1 MLEILAK
8 SAEKMLALS
17 DISLINQSKHTEL
30 VMKCTWKLIKS
41 IPQMLQEH
49 SLDIPP
55 LLLDIHNFLVR
66 TPPLE
71 WKRRSSLSIPQAD
84 MPLRTVKTI
93 LSMILNNI
101 GNGYES
107 QIYLIP
113 DPANSHA
120 VQYLK
125 QMGDSSKKDKSLSVS
140 EIQTSLAVIFDK
152 ISNKEE
158 TKMGIQELYEFQK
171 NHPYAEELIEDRLS
185 QSGAYFQGYIRRGLN
200 HLKESEASVSELV
213 KSSPSHETLAV
224 SNSKISL
231 NKPVLSTQR
240 NEEFAHALNE
250 KEKTPPEDNVLP
262 AMDRSLAVAEL
273 KERLAKMKLN
283 MLNNHQ

>member
-1 MLEILAK
+1 MLEILGI
-8 SAEKMLALS
+8 SAQKMLDLS
-17 DISLINQSKHTEL
+17 GNDLICQSKHTEL
-30 VMKCTWKLIKS
+30 VMKCTWKLIKT
-41 IPQMLQEH
+41 IPQMLQEK

-55 LLLDIHNFLVR
+55 LLLDVHNFLVR

-93 LSMILNNI
+93 LSIVLNNI

-107 QIYLIP
+107 YIFLIT
-113 DPANSHA
+113 DHNNSHA

-125 QMGDSSKKDKSLSVS
+125 QMSDSSKKENSLSVNES
-140 EIQTSLAVIFDK
+140 KSRLSVIFDK

-171 NHPYAEELIEDRLS
+171 NHPNAGYLIEERLS
-185 QSGAYFQGYIRRGLN
+185 QTGAYFQGYIRRGLN
-200 HLKESEASVSELV
+200 HLKESESSVSDLV
-213 KSSPSHETLAV
+213 KSSSYDPNLTQTMNMSSGMQNLSK
-224 SNSKISL
+224 SNTVKADNTTSVLISKEINQSE
-231 NKPVLSTQR
+231 N
-240 NEEFAHALNE
+240 AA
-250 KEKTPPEDNVLP
+250 LP

-283 MLNNHQ
+283 MQNK

>member
-1 MLEILAK
+1 MLDILGR
-8 SAEKMLALS
+8 SAEKMLSLS
-17 DISLINQSKHTEL
+17 DINLINQSKHTEL
-30 VMKCTWKLIKS
+30 VMKCTWKLIKA
-41 IPQMLQEH
+41 IPQMLQDQL
-49 SLDIPP
+49 LDIPP

-71 WKRRSSLSIPQAD
+71 WKRRASLSIPQAD

-107 QIYLIP
+107 FIGLIP
-113 DPANSHA
+113 DPSNSHA

-125 QMGDSSKKDKSLSVS
+125 QMGDSTKKDKSLSGT
-140 EIQTSLAVIFDK
+140 EIKSSLAVIFDK

-158 TKMGIQELYEFQK
+158 TKIGIQELYEFQK
-171 NHPYAEELIEDRLS
+171 NHPYAQDLIEDRLS

-200 HLKESEASVSELV
+200 HLKESEASVSEYV
-213 KSSPSHETLAV
+213 KSSTSSETIGI
-224 SNSKISL
+224 SNINLSL
-231 NKPVLSTQR
+231 NRPVMSNVGGPAHDEVR
-240 NEEFAHALNE
+240 NACNQKNA
-250 KEKTPPEDNVLP
+250 KVPQDALP

-273 KERLAKMKLN
+273 KERLAKMKMN
-283 MLNNHQ
+283 MNK